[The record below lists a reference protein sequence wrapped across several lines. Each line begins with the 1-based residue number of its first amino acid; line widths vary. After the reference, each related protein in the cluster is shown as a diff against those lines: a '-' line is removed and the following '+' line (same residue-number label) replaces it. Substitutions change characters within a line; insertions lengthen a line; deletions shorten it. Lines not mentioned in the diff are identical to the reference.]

1 MKAETHSMAESAAMY
16 SDGGFGLV
24 WIPERSKAPK
34 QAGWNKPESV
44 ITKASAAMEK
54 WRRGG
59 NIGCVHQVSK
69 TATLDIDNAPI
80 AKRAL
85 AALGVDLDAMLAVGK
100 QSTGGH
106 GRKKAWFRIPAG
118 IQLGTHK
125 LSFKG
130 VLDDGKPFTDTI
142 LELRSGSGQDVLP
155 PSIHPSGEPYAWIG
169 EPVTRV
175 DELPEVPSELLS
187 VWQNWREAEAIMQ
200 TASPWYAEPE
210 PTPTSNP
217 TTTTKPEIRE
227 SVIDT
232 FNRIHDVSALLTQHG
247 YKPTKG
253 NRRFI
258 SPDSTS
264 GLAGVIL
271 LHENRIVSYH
281 GSCRLYAD
289 GKSHDA
295 FSVYCALEHNSNQ
308 EAAVKAAAK
317 LLGMNHKTKNIVGT
331 QKAVGTVGTVGTASN
346 GAGFDVPTQK
356 QAVGTV
362 GTDDTDTDAD
372 ADGLQ
377 RPCYVVRLNPSEYG
391 KPGLWW
397 HGFDRKGNEANV
409 WIASPIEATAVTG
422 NVGGGDVGLLVR
434 WRNVFSTHWQQW
446 AVPASMLAGDGVGL
460 RSELLSNGVLID
472 TTNRNKLADWMMHS
486 LGTVRQRAMA
496 ATTTGWHCNNRV
508 FVLPDSV
515 VGEADMP
522 VHYQSESAALD
533 VYAKKG
539 SMAEWQRLVAEP
551 AAGNPIL
558 ITAICAALA
567 APLQALLQRSG
578 AGIHL
583 VGDSSTGKTTALRLA
598 ASVFGSEDY
607 VRTWRATA
615 NGLEGVA
622 AALNDGLLVL
632 DEISEAEPRDVG
644 AIIYSIGN
652 GTGKSRATRQGTAR
666 RIQRWRCVLLSSGE
680 RTLEAT
686 LAEINRK
693 PKSGQQVRLLNIPVQ
708 GKHGC
713 FDELHGAVDGRA
725 FSDALRSA
733 ALQHCGHAGREFIQ
747 CLADMQQ
754 ATISDCFSEYLKMD
768 CFSADDA
775 LAGRAASV
783 FAMLAMA
790 GELGIAHGVLPW
802 EPQAAEQAAAEC
814 YRRWQQ
820 QRGDSRNETD
830 EILDLVRSFVQR
842 HGDSRFSSST
852 VDEAVMIRDRAG
864 FFEYTPNGDERIYL
878 FTADGLREATKG
890 YDLSRVGAALRD
902 AGWIYASDAGR
913 IAKQRRIHNLHKAW
927 YYHIQVKD

>member
-1 MKAETHSMAESAAMY
+1 MAQHSMAESAAKY
-16 SDGGFGLV
+16 TIGGFGLV
-24 WIPERSKAPK
+24 WFSERTKAPK
-34 QAGWNKPESV
+34 EKGWNKPESV
-44 ITKASAAMEK
+44 ITQAAPAMER
-54 WRRGG
+54 WRNGG
-59 NIGCVHQVSK
+59 NIGCVHSVSG
-69 TATLDIDNAPI
+69 TATLDIDNPLAT
-80 AKRAL
+80 RAL
-85 AALGVDLDAMLAVGK
+85 AALGIDLDAMLAVGK
-100 QSTGGH
+100 QSSGGQ
-106 GRKKAWFRIPAG
+106 GRKKAWYKVPAG

-125 LSFKG
+125 LTFK
-130 VLDDGKPFTDTI
+130 LEDGKPVTI
-142 LELRSGSGQDVLP
+142 LELRSGAGQDVLP
-155 PSIHPSGEPYAWIG
+155 PSIHPSGTQYTWIG

-175 DELPEVPSELLS
+175 DELPELPSELLAA
-187 VWQNWREAEAIMQ
+187 WQDWREAEAIMQ
-200 TASPWYAEPE
+200 TANPFYVEPE
-210 PTPTSNP
+210 PLAP
-217 TTTTKPEIRE
+217 TTKPTGTTKQGE

-232 FNRIHDVSALLTQHG
+232 FNTLHDIPTLLTQHG
-247 YKPTKG
+247 YKQKG
-253 NRRFI
+253 NRRFV

-264 GLAGVIL
+264 GMPGVIML
-271 LHENRIVSYH
+271 DSNRCVSYH
-281 GSCRLYAD
+281 GCKLYAD

-308 EAAVKAAAK
+308 KEAVKAAAK
-317 LLGMNHKTKNIVGT
+317 LLGLNHKTKNIVGT

-362 GTDDTDTDAD
+362 GTADAD
-372 ADGLQ
+372 ADADTDAVVTCRDEPLRPSYRCYESAEPYGRAGL
-377 RPCYVVRLNPSEYG
+377 YF
-391 KPGLWW
+391 
-397 HGFDRKGNEANV
+397 HGNNKDGAAVDV
-409 WIASPIEATAVTG
+409 WIASPITATAVTG

-434 WRNVFSTHWQQW
+434 WRNVYNTHWQQW

-486 LGTVRQRAMA
+486 LGTVKQRAMA

-598 ASVFGSEDY
+598 ASVFGGEDY

-632 DEISEAEPRDVG
+632 DEISECEPRDVG

-652 GTGKSRATRQGTAR
+652 GTGKSRATRHGTAR

-713 FDELHGAVDGRA
+713 FDELHGAADGRA

-768 CFSADDA
+768 YFSADDA

-790 GELGIAHGVLPW
+790 GELAIAHGVVPW

-852 VDEAVMIRDRAG
+852 DEAVMIRDRAG
-864 FFEYTPNGDERIYL
+864 FFEYTANGDERIYL

-927 YYHIQVKD
+927 YYHIQVRD